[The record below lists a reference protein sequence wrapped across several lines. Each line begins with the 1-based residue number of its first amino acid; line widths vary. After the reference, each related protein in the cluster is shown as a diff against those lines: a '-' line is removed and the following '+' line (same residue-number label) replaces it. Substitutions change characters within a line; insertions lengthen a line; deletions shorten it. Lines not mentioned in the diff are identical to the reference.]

1 MFPTITKHVDKVAYI
16 TSYLKTDD
24 TRPLMIVGEKNTG
37 KSAVLLEISSFPH
50 TNLCII
56 TEGEPIRFI
65 PSVINPTKMKVLI
78 HSTGTPVQYDF
89 ARFLNTRIVRFE
101 RDPECVSYF

>member
-1 MFPTITKHVDKVAYI
+1 MVTTIIKHSLKISYVI
-16 TSYLKTDD
+16 SYLKSDEV
-24 TRPLMIVGEKNTG
+24 RPLMIVGEKNTG
-37 KSAVLLEISSFPH
+37 KSAVLLDVSSFPPV
-50 TNLCII
+50 NICII

-78 HSTGTPVQYDF
+78 HSTGTPIQYDL